1 MAMTLR
7 LTPTEERALSLL
19 ADSWNLTKADAARRA
34 IMTAATRMLRDE
46 EARQAAREEL
56 ARYGL

>member
-7 LTPTEERALSLL
+7 LTPTEERALTLL

>member
-19 ADSWNLTKADAARRA
+19 ADSWGLTKADAARRA

-46 EARQAAREEL
+46 EARQAAREEM

>member
-19 ADSWNLTKADAARRA
+19 ADSWGLTKADAARRA
-34 IMTAATRMLRDE
+34 IMTATTRMLRDE

>member
-19 ADSWNLTKADAARRA
+19 ADSWGLTKADAARRA
-34 IMTAATRMLRDE
+34 IMTAATRLLRDE

>member
-19 ADSWNLTKADAARRA
+19 ADSWGLTKADAARRA

>member
-19 ADSWNLTKADAARRA
+19 ADSWGLTKADAARRA

-46 EARQAAREEL
+46 EARQAAREDL

>member
-7 LTPTEERALSLL
+7 LTPTEERALTLL

-34 IMTAATRMLRDE
+34 IMTSATRLLRDE

>member
-7 LTPTEERALSLL
+7 LTPTEERALTLL

-56 ARYGL
+56 TRYGL

>member
-1 MAMTLR
+1 MVAVFV
-7 LTPTEERALSLL
+7 ALSLL
-19 ADSWNLTKADAARRA
+19 ADSWGLTKADAARRA